1 MKKLIALLLATVM
14 CVSLA
19 ACGGSGKTPGKDS
32 NSGTQDSTETLV
44 PATNNGESETI
55 ELPAVPDES
64 TQYITVEITSENWS
78 EYFELVE
85 EIVYHTD
92 DFGDF
97 SSVNDF
103 WRLELKEG
111 YSSKHSLSIHF
122 EVQYNLQE
130 VSVEINHDTRE
141 VIKIDGDYEVLPKTD
156 KVETSGYM
164 ALIAQTFIQDFE
176 LQDPSKQYIY
186 YISDFQVLRVA
197 GDTTIELG
205 IITE

>member
-1 MKKLIALLLATVM
+1 MKRLIALLLAAVM
-14 CVSLA
+14 CVALA
-19 ACGGSGKTPGKDS
+19 ACGGGGNTPGIDS
-32 NSGTQDSTETLV
+32 NSGMQDSTEILV
-44 PATNNGESETI
+44 PATNNGEIETI
-55 ELPAVPDES
+55 APPEIPGEN
-64 TQYITVEITSENWS
+64 TQYIAVEITSENWS

-97 SSVNDF
+97 SSVNNF

-111 YSSKHSLSIHF
+111 YSTKHSLSIHF

-130 VSVEINHDTRE
+130 VSVEINHDTKE
-141 VIKIDGDYEVLPKTD
+141 VRKIDGDYEVLSKTD
-156 KVETSGYM
+156 KVETSGDM

-197 GDTTIELG
+197 GNTTIELG

>member
-1 MKKLIALLLATVM
+1 MKKLIALLLAAVM

-19 ACGGSGKTPGKDS
+19 ACGGSGETPGTDN
-32 NSGTQDSTETLV
+32 NSGTQASTEALV
-44 PATNNGESETI
+44 PATNNGEI
-55 ELPAVPDES
+55 EPIAPPEVPGEN

-97 SSVNDF
+97 SSVNNF

-122 EVQYNLQE
+122 EVQYNLQM
-130 VSVEINHDTRE
+130 VSVEINHDTKE
-141 VIKIDGDYEVLPKTD
+141 VIKIDGDYEILTETD
-156 KVETSGYM
+156 KVETSGDM

-176 LQDPSKQYIY
+176 LQDPSLQYIY

-205 IITE
+205 IITD

>member
-1 MKKLIALLLATVM
+1 MKKLLALLLAAVM
-14 CVSLA
+14 CLSLA
-19 ACGGSGKTPGKDS
+19 ACGGSGETPGTDN
-32 NSGTQDSTETLV
+32 NSGTQDSTETLI
-44 PATNNGESETI
+44 PATNNGEIETI
-55 ELPAVPDES
+55 APPGVPGEN
-64 TQYITVEITSENWS
+64 TQYITVEITSDNWF

-97 SSVNDF
+97 SSVNNF

-122 EVQYNLQE
+122 EVQYNLQK
-130 VSVEINHDTRE
+130 VSVEINHDTKE
-141 VIKIDGDYEVLPKTD
+141 VIKIDGDYEVLTKTD
-156 KVETSGYM
+156 KVETSGDM

-176 LQDPSKQYIY
+176 LQDPSQQYIY